1 MICEENK
8 RKLLVNR
15 QTDRQTTAAKEYAL
29 PSTKWG
35 IIRFCT
41 GTPLL
46 TPLKITGSAQVS
58 AQIIHPSF
66 VCIIFKTL
74 ITLKQKYIGR

>member
-8 RKLLVNR
+8 RKLLVNQ

-35 IIRFCT
+35 IIRFRT

-58 AQIIHPSF
+58 AHKLFIRLLF
-66 VCIIFKTL
+66 VLFL
-74 ITLKQKYIGR
+74 RLS